1 MVGANDDSERLE
13 MAYALPCGCDGL
25 AWVPDGGGVL
35 CWWSGKE
42 EEGEGEKEEEGEGE
56 EGGRDVGEKARRGGG
71 GGRGFVRGTLR
82 Q

>member
-1 MVGANDDSERLE
+1 MGTGRGRGPLLVE
-13 MAYALPCGCDGL
+13 
-25 AWVPDGGGVL
+25 W
-35 CWWSGKE
+35 KE

-56 EGGRDVGEKARRGGG
+56 EGGRDVGEKGRRGGG